1 MQKDRGQSMK
11 ILIVED
17 NIHIIEMYYDQCK
30 EAGLKIRLEETSSH
44 AIRSI
49 AKEKPDLL
57 VCDGKIPESFGRL
70 AIKQQGL
77 RVLEVAKDAGVKD
90 RWITSSLPE
99 IMDEA
104 LEKGFATEAWDKSQV
119 IGKIAEWLEANKDG

>member
-1 MQKDRGQSMK
+1 MKMK

-17 NIHIIEMYYDQCK
+17 NIHIIEMYYDQCR
-30 EAGLKIRLEETSSH
+30 EYGFEVRMEETSLH

-49 AKEKPDLL
+49 AKVKPDLL

-70 AIKQQGL
+70 AYKQQGL
-77 RVLEVAKDAGVKD
+77 RVLEVAKDIGVQS
-90 RWITSSLPE
+90 RWITSSDPD

-104 LEKGFATEAWDKSQV
+104 LEKGFATEAWDKLIV
-119 IGKIAEWLEANKDG
+119 IGRIAEWLNESSLC